1 MEDQFTDNERKLAGA
16 LSAALAVAGPE
27 WMVDAAMKIA
37 ELTEENALL
46 SATADMAD
54 CVNERLCDEIDRLKM
69 RTDDLGH
76 TVQSLRDSLEYQT
89 KENDRLRT
97 AINGGAGIPQMVDGN
112 AITLAVVA
120 YRRINSKID
129 MIKEFRKIT
138 GLGLRESKE
147 ICEQVIRAMDSAVA
161 LAKEDAV

>member
-1 MEDQFTDNERKLAGA
+1 MDQDFTDSERKLTGA

-27 WMVDAAMKIA
+27 WMIGAAMRIA
-37 ELTEENALL
+37 ELIEENAEL
-46 SATADMAD
+46 SVGCDMMQY
-54 CVNERLCDEIDRLKM
+54 VNERLNDEIDSLKM

-76 TVQSLRDSLEYQT
+76 TVQNLRDSLEYQT
-89 KENDRLRT
+89 KENDRLRA
-97 AINGGAGIPQMVDGN
+97 AINNGAGIPQMVDGN

-120 YRRINSKID
+120 YRRIISKID

-161 LAKEDAV
+161 LAREDVA

>member
-1 MEDQFTDNERKLAGA
+1 VYETENDNDVSVLMAVIETAADAIDTEGVIRLLCELTDTRKAVAKLAERNVELLA
-16 LSAALAVAGPE
+16 LSDRLAAAIDAERASYEQVLANR
-27 WMVDAAMKIA
+27 DA
-37 ELTEENALL
+37 EL
-46 SATADMAD
+46 SHVYAD
-54 CVNERLCDEIDRLKM
+54 RDEIRA
-69 RTDDLGH
+69 
-76 TVQSLRDSLEYQT
+76 
-89 KENDRLRT
+89 
-97 AINGGAGIPQMVDGN
+97 AINNGAGIPQMVDGN

-161 LAKEDAV
+161 FAKEAAA